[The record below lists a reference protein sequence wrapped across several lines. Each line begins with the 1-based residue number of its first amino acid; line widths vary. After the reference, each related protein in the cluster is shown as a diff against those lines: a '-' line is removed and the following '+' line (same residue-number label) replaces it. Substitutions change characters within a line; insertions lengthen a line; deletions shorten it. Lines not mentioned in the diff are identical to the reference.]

1 MRGLKSMHIWK
12 VVDMP
17 TKVHLV
23 YSKLVLNIKTDT
35 NRIPYKFKA
44 CFCTCGF
51 SQKEGLDYM
60 EKFAPVVPHNAIQ
73 AVLVITAKFD
83 WELNSFDMKQA
94 YLNAKLEH
102 DIYLKPPEG
111 TNVLLGKVYKLVKSL
126 YSLKQFLREWYKELD
141 SHLRGTGN
149 NQVVILVYVN
159 DMLIAAPQRSQ
170 VDAIKQAV
178 VKKWKI
184 EDNGSVKEFLKI
196 KIMCDQENQT
206 IDLDQ

>member
-1 MRGLKSMHIWK
+1 
-12 VVDMP
+12 
-17 TKVHLV
+17 
-23 YSKLVLNIKTDT
+23 
-35 NRIPYKFKA
+35 
-44 CFCTCGF
+44 
-51 SQKEGLDYM
+51 M

-111 TNVLLGKVYKLVKSL
+111 TNVLLSKVYKLVKSL
-126 YSLKQFLREWYKELD
+126 YSLKQFVREWYKGLD
-141 SHLRGTGN
+141 SHLRYLGFFPIQAVPCIYLRGTGN
-149 NQVVILVYVN
+149 NQVVVLVYVN

-170 VDAIKQAV
+170 VDAIKQVV

-196 KIMCDQENQT
+196 KIMCYSENQT
-206 IDLDQ
+206 INLDQ